1 MSILQLFVLNS
12 NTEHFQA
19 YKVKKYHLT
28 PLSIKFKFK
37 TSSATMM
44 VISEEKSYPG
54 LTWITHWATLS
65 INFIFCILTCCHA
78 KHNVHDEEK
87 E

>member
-19 YKVKKYHLT
+19 YKVKVPYDPFKYLT
-28 PLSIKFKFK
+28 L
-37 TSSATMM
+37 SATMM
-44 VISEEKSYPG
+44 VISEEKSYSG

-78 KHNVHDEEK
+78 KHNAHEEEK